1 MASSSALLSTTCPSV
16 CVDVF
21 GIGLRFPSVRGKVG
35 ERKEAK
41 RNKKKAQEPLKEEKK
56 TLTLPAHLEA
66 MYAKPKKGST
76 TTTLAALTSTLPP
89 MMLQGHGKARC
100 HTPNSPE
107 NSYMSVAVSCGHRVN
122 KILFESYSRAEAGKG
137 KEIS

>member
-1 MASSSALLSTTCPSV
+1 MPTTCPSV

-41 RNKKKAQEPLKEEKK
+41 RKKMQQEPKKEEKGKK

-66 MYAKPKKGST
+66 MYAKPKKGATTT
-76 TTTLAALTSTLPP
+76 TTTLTATLPP
-89 MMLQGHGKARC
+89 LMLQGHGKERC
-100 HTPNSPE
+100 QTPNSPE
-107 NSYMSVAVSCGHRVN
+107 NSYMSVRVS
-122 KILFESYSRAEAGKG
+122 LEFMLY
-137 KEIS
+137 EIFHY